1 MVTTSGEFIAALAA
15 EYRVILIGGLA
26 VIAHGYNR
34 PTKDVDIWLEPLDS
48 PQAWAQALDQ
58 TCAIFQGLTLHS
70 LPGWKRITGSEI
82 AVAADQVGMIRVLGM
97 DCPVDIFR
105 KPNEFPTDSFDEV
118 FTRATCIADGTK
130 LPDPLDLIITK
141 LNTGRDKDLHD
152 SQHLESVIRERYRK
166 ILPTASLD
174 EVKHLLE
181 RFVDWEVCK
190 IALDNPNQNVRH
202 YVIDCLREMAAE
214 GDPFSQALLEER
226 EIPYSQ

>member
-1 MVTTSGEFIAALAA
+1 MGATSGEFIAALAA
-15 EYRVILIGGLA
+15 EHRVILIGGLA

-34 PTKDVDIWLEPLDS
+34 PTKDADIWLEPFDS
-48 PQAWAQALDQ
+48 PQAWAQALNQ
-58 TCAIFQGLTLHS
+58 ICAKFQGLTLHS
-70 LPGWKRITGSEI
+70 LPGWEIISGSEI
-82 AVAADQVGMIRVLGM
+82 AEAADEVGMIRVLGM

-118 FTRATCIADGTK
+118 FTRATSIADGTK

-152 SQHLESVIRERYRK
+152 SQHLESVIRERYRN

-190 IALDNPNQNVRH
+190 IALDNPNQNIRD

-226 EIPYSQ
+226 EIPYS